1 MNTEYAV
8 KVFGSRRKLAD
19 ALGISTQATY
29 QWGDTVPKLR
39 VYQILEL
46 EQKIKNLAPSDV

>member
-1 MNTEYAV
+1 MQTDYAV
-8 KVFGSRRKLAD
+8 KVFGTRRKLAD

-39 VYQILEL
+39 AYEILDL
-46 EQKIKNLAPSDV
+46 EQKIKNPAPNDG